1 MTETSLASIIAH
13 VVVGTGDPNKTLLN
27 LIKNLATQ
35 LEKLQSEVTELKA
48 ENNTLRENNNR
59 NNNTS
64 STDFWKDFDKNTA
77 ARNQINSMVS
87 SEKNNVKRKENNL
100 IITEKKPTN
109 NEPRKLMTGIT
120 QEAVKIEVDK
130 ILTEIGMEKH
140 KETVKASRKE
150 ENGRIRLIFE
160 DHNMKMEVLKA
171 SSKLKDKTDFKTVFI
186 NNDLTEAEA
195 ANEKNLRIVMHER
208 NSELTEGSGVMK
220 YGKHKCS
227 DGTERKWW
235 WGIRGGE
242 LRRIYGPL

>member
-120 QEAVKIEVDK
+120 Q
-130 ILTEIGMEKH
+130 
-140 KETVKASRKE
+140 
-150 ENGRIRLIFE
+150 
-160 DHNMKMEVLKA
+160 
-171 SSKLKDKTDFKTVFI
+171 
-186 NNDLTEAEA
+186 
-195 ANEKNLRIVMHER
+195 
-208 NSELTEGSGVMK
+208 
-220 YGKHKCS
+220 
-227 DGTERKWW
+227 
-235 WGIRGGE
+235 
-242 LRRIYGPL
+242 